1 MNGSTKK
8 KLIILAIA
16 AFGVTLIALLI
27 IKPQTEVEPASPA
40 VSAQT
45 SKYQVSGCEAQLI
58 SDEGATQGRAI
69 AYVDSPES
77 GTDAKVIEVPDGKNV
92 LAVSCDVTSL
102 TAEPIDYLEG
112 ASATISVSGKKIP
125 TTAYAENQ
133 SHLDSNN
140 SPTKSTYGAVIYRGE
155 TTKLWFVGFV
165 YNTVASGS
173 DTLVL
178 DYTILRAS
186 HQLNIR
192 DILTIY

>member
-1 MNGSTKK
+1 MNASTKK

-16 AFGVTLIALLI
+16 AFGITLIALLI
-27 IKPQTEVEPASPA
+27 IKPRTEVESDAPV
-40 VSAQT
+40 VSAET

-58 SDEGATQGRAI
+58 SDNGAAQGRAI

-77 GTDAKVIEVPDGKNV
+77 GTDAKVIEVPEGKNT

-102 TAEPIDYLEG
+102 TSEPIDYLEG
-112 ASATISVSGKKIP
+112 ASATISVSGEKVP

-140 SPTKSTYGAVIYRGE
+140 YPTKSTYGAVIYRGE

-165 YNTVASGS
+165 DSAVASGS

-178 DYTILRAS
+178 DYIIRNSS
-186 HQLNIR
+186 HRLNIR